1 MIETRYFAITP
12 QKYVRTAISVW
23 LTRYCWIGLS
33 AVIMAIVAGMYDTR
47 FFIVGAALLLVA
59 YPGIL
64 MIVYFNHALTREAA
78 FGVIRHKVT
87 LTELG
92 MDIEYSPED
101 DHPTPQARHIA
112 KEEIATAEDSGHAMK
127 ITLTSGRYDIIMIP
141 TDAFQDGD
149 FAKAMDLLSKNV

>member
-1 MIETRYFAITP
+1 M
-12 QKYVRTAISVW
+12 
-23 LTRYCWIGLS
+23 
-33 AVIMAIVAGMYDTR
+33 GM
-47 FFIVGAALLLVA
+47 V
-59 YPGIL
+59 
-64 MIVYFNHALTREAA
+64 
-78 FGVIRHKVT
+78 
-87 LTELG
+87 
-92 MDIEYSPED
+92 IEYSPEN